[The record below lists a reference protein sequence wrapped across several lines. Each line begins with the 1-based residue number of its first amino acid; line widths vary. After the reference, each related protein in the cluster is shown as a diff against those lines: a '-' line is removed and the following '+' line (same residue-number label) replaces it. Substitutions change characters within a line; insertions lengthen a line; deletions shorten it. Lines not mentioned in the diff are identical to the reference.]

1 MRKSDIMNN
10 INKLDNFDYKILN
23 AVQANNRVTSAQLA
37 KEVGLS
43 SSACQRRLNAM
54 RKVGI
59 IEKDVSVLNRNKLN
73 RKITII
79 VQILSD
85 IEGAEHD
92 KEFKK
97 SMLSAQ
103 EVMQCYYV
111 TGDYDYVVIA
121 TFNEMGDYEEFT
133 KKYFL
138 KDSNIKRFN
147 SMVVMNKVKEN
158 LSIPVN

>member
-1 MRKSDIMNN
+1 MNN
-10 INKLDNFDYKILN
+10 INKLDSFDFKILN
-23 AVQANNRVTSAQLA
+23 AVQVNNRVTSAELA
-37 KEVGLS
+37 REVGLS
-43 SSACQRRLNAM
+43 SSACQRRLNSL
-54 RKVGI
+54 RKAGI
-59 IEKDVSVLNRNKLN
+59 NERDVSVLNRNKLN

-97 SMLSAQ
+97 SMLSAP

-138 KDSNIKRFN
+138 KDPNIKRFN

-158 LSIPVN
+158 LSIPIN

>member
-1 MRKSDIMNN
+1 
-10 INKLDNFDYKILN
+10 
-23 AVQANNRVTSAQLA
+23 
-37 KEVGLS
+37 
-43 SSACQRRLNAM
+43 M

-59 IEKDVSVLNRNKLN
+59 IEKDISILNRNKLN

-85 IEGAEHD
+85 IEGAAHD

-121 TFNEMGDYEEFT
+121 TFKEMGDYEEFT

-138 KDSNIKRFN
+138 KDPNIKRFN

>member
-1 MRKSDIMNN
+1 MNN
-10 INKLDNFDYKILN
+10 INKLDSFDFKILN
-23 AVQANNRVTSAQLA
+23 AVQVNNRVTSAELA
-37 KEVGLS
+37 REVGLS
-43 SSACQRRLNAM
+43 SSACQRRLNSL
-54 RKVGI
+54 RKAGI
-59 IEKDVSVLNRNKLN
+59 IERDVSVLNRNKLN

-97 SMLSAQ
+97 SMLSAP

-138 KDSNIKRFN
+138 KYPNIKRFN

-158 LSIPVN
+158 LSIPIN

>member
-1 MRKSDIMNN
+1 MNN
-10 INKLDNFDYKILN
+10 INKLDSFDFKILN
-23 AVQANNRVTSAQLA
+23 AVQVNNRVTSAELA
-37 KEVGLS
+37 REVGLS
-43 SSACQRRLNAM
+43 SSACQRRLNSL
-54 RKVGI
+54 RKAGI
-59 IEKDVSVLNRNKLN
+59 IERDVSVLNRNKLN

-97 SMLSAQ
+97 SMLSAP

-111 TGDYDYVVIA
+111 TGDYDNVVIA

-138 KDSNIKRFN
+138 KDPNIKRFN

-158 LSIPVN
+158 LSIPIN

>member
-1 MRKSDIMNN
+1 MNN
-10 INKLDNFDYKILN
+10 INKLDSFDFKILN
-23 AVQANNRVTSAQLA
+23 AVQVNNRVTSAELA
-37 KEVGLS
+37 REVGLS
-43 SSACQRRLNAM
+43 SSACQRRLNSL
-54 RKVGI
+54 RKAGI
-59 IEKDVSVLNRNKLN
+59 IERDVSVLNRNKLN

-85 IEGAEHD
+85 IEGDEHD

-121 TFNEMGDYEEFT
+121 TFNEMDDYEEFT

-138 KDSNIKRFN
+138 KDPNIKRFN
-147 SMVVMNKVKEN
+147 SMVVMNKVKES
-158 LSIPVN
+158 LSIPLN

>member
-1 MRKSDIMNN
+1 MNN
-10 INKLDNFDYKILN
+10 INKLDSFDLKILN
-23 AVQANNRVTSAQLA
+23 AVQVNNRVTSANLA

-43 SSACQRRLNAM
+43 SSACQRRLNTM
-54 RKVGI
+54 RKDGI
-59 IEKDVSVLNRNKLN
+59 IDKDISVLNRNKLN

-85 IEGAEHD
+85 IEGDEHD

-121 TFNEMGDYEEFT
+121 TFNEMDDYEEFT

-138 KDSNIKRFN
+138 KDPNIKRFN
-147 SMVVMNKVKEN
+147 SMVVMNKVKES
-158 LSIPVN
+158 LSIPLN

>member
-1 MRKSDIMNN
+1 MNN
-10 INKLDNFDYKILN
+10 INKLDSFDFKILN
-23 AVQANNRVTSAQLA
+23 AVQVNNRVTSAELA
-37 KEVGLS
+37 REVGLS
-43 SSACQRRLNAM
+43 SSACQRRLNSL
-54 RKVGI
+54 RKAGI
-59 IEKDVSVLNRNKLN
+59 IEKDISVLNRNKLN

-97 SMLSAQ
+97 SMLSAP

-111 TGDYDYVVIA
+111 TGDYDYVVTA

-138 KDSNIKRFN
+138 KDPNIKRFN

-158 LSIPVN
+158 LSIPIN

>member
-1 MRKSDIMNN
+1 M
-10 INKLDNFDYKILN
+10 NKLDSFDYKILKI
-23 AVQANNRVTSAQLA
+23 VQENNKITSQQLA

-43 SSACQRRLNAM
+43 SSACQRRLNSM
-54 RKVGI
+54 RKTGI
-59 IEKDVSVLNRNKLN
+59 IERDISVLDRNQLD

-85 IEGAEHD
+85 IEGTAPD
-92 KEFKK
+92 IQFKK
-97 SMLSAQ
+97 TMFDAP

-111 TGDYDYVVIA
+111 TGDYDYVLMA
-121 TFNEMGDYEEFT
+121 TFKEMGDYEDFT

-138 KDSNIKRFN
+138 ENPNIKRFS

-158 LSIPVN
+158 LSIPVD

>member
-1 MRKSDIMNN
+1 MNN
-10 INKLDNFDYKILN
+10 INKLDSFDFKILN
-23 AVQANNRVTSAQLA
+23 AVQVNNRVTSAELA
-37 KEVGLS
+37 REVGLS
-43 SSACQRRLNAM
+43 SSACQRRLNSL
-54 RKVGI
+54 RKAGI
-59 IEKDVSVLNRNKLN
+59 IERDISVLNRNKLN

-97 SMLSAQ
+97 SMLSAP

-121 TFNEMGDYEEFT
+121 TFNEMEDYEEFT

-138 KDSNIKRFN
+138 KDPNIKRFN
-147 SMVVMNKVKEN
+147 SMVVMNKVKES
-158 LSIPVN
+158 LSIPLN

>member
-1 MRKSDIMNN
+1 MNN
-10 INKLDNFDYKILN
+10 INKLDSFDFKILN
-23 AVQANNRVTSAQLA
+23 AVQVNNRVTSAELA
-37 KEVGLS
+37 REVGLS
-43 SSACQRRLNAM
+43 SSACQRRLNSL
-54 RKVGI
+54 RKAGI
-59 IEKDVSVLNRNKLN
+59 IERDVSVLNRNKLN

-92 KEFKK
+92 KEFKR
-97 SMLSAQ
+97 SMLSAP

-111 TGDYDYVVIA
+111 TGDYDYVVIT

-138 KDSNIKRFN
+138 KDPNIKRFN

-158 LSIPVN
+158 LSIPIN